1 MATSEHVDAVV
12 MNERIRATPEEVFD
26 FLVEPDKLIRWMG
39 TAAKID
45 PRPGGEFWLNVTGHD
60 VARGTYLTVDRP
72 HRVVFSWGWD
82 GSEEVPPGSS
92 TVSFELTADGDETVV
107 ELVHSGL
114 PGGQN
119 DKHLVGWTYFFDR
132 FVRAS
137 AGEEL
142 EPQDLAS
149 H

>member
-12 MNERIRATPEEVFD
+12 MNERIRATPEQVFD
-26 FLVEPDKLIRWMG
+26 FLVDPDKLIRWMG

-45 PRPGGEFWLNVTGHD
+45 PRPGGEFWLNVTGND

-82 GSEEVPPGSS
+82 GNEEVPPGSS

-119 DKHLVGWTYFFDR
+119 DKHLVGWTYFIDR
-132 FVRAS
+132 FVRVC
-137 AGEEL
+137 AGEQL
-142 EPQDLAS
+142 EPQDPAS